1 MYNKPKNKGGRKM
14 NTVIVGERGQI
25 TIPKRLRKKYGIK
38 NSQPVII
45 EDRGGEIVIKP
56 AIAVPTEKLKSM
68 VRKFDDEYIKN
79 IIEEDLLKEGEKE
92 EIMKKWNK

>member
-1 MYNKPKNKGGRKM
+1 MYNKPKNKKEGWRKM

-45 EDRGGEIVIKP
+45 EDRDGEIVIKP
-56 AIAVPTEKLKSM
+56 AVAVPTEKLKGM

-79 IIEEDLLKEGEKE
+79 IIDEDLLKG
-92 EIMKKWNK
+92 